1 MNLHKH
7 IEEFEELIAISAD
20 YIGVPADAVR
30 RDYYIVQM
38 MQNLQNSEYA
48 EACVFKGGTSL
59 SKCYP
64 GSSNRLSEDFDL
76 TFIPVEDMNNKKY
89 SRALKRIEN
98 TISAGFLM
106 EKIEAERN
114 DRNKSAYVWP
124 ENKSRETCRIKLEIG
139 SSVRP
144 DPFSKRSMKT
154 YIQEYLD
161 AKGMHNVVEEFDLQ
175 EVNVNTLDITRTFLD
190 KVMSVKRHAICG
202 TLPGKVR
209 HIYDVTVLLDRSDIQ
224 KFLKDTEHLKQLL
237 SLTKE
242 TDSFYLQKRNISEE
256 YDPMR
261 AYAFENWKQYF
272 NDEIRS
278 RYETLHEDLLYTS
291 DRQSFKKAIQAFEF
305 ISQLFASI
313 GE

>member
-7 IEEFEELIAISAD
+7 REEFEELIAISAD

-64 GSSNRLSEDFDL
+64 GSINRFSEDIDL

-124 ENKSRETCRIKLEIG
+124 ENESRETCRIKLEIG

-242 TDSFYLQKRNISEE
+242 TDSFYLQKLNISEE

-261 AYAFENWKQYF
+261 AYAF
-272 NDEIRS
+272 
-278 RYETLHEDLLYTS
+278 
-291 DRQSFKKAIQAFEF
+291 
-305 ISQLFASI
+305 
-313 GE
+313 

>member
-7 IEEFEELIAISAD
+7 REEFEELIAISAD

-64 GSSNRLSEDFDL
+64 GSINRFSEDIDL

-106 EKIEAERN
+106 EKIEA

-124 ENKSRETCRIKLEIG
+124 ENESRETCRIKLEIG

-175 EVNVNTLDITRTFLD
+175 EANVNTLDITRTFLD

-305 ISQLFASI
+305 ISHLFASI

>member
-1 MNLHKH
+1 MNLHEHK
-7 IEEFEELIAISAD
+7 EEFEELIAIVAD
-20 YIGVPADAVR
+20 YIGVPVDAVR

-64 GSSNRLSEDFDL
+64 GSINRFSEDIDL
-76 TFIPVEDMNNKKY
+76 TFIPVEDMTNKKY
-89 SRALKRIEN
+89 SKTLKRVED

-114 DRNKSAYVWP
+114 DRNKSAFVWP
-124 ENKSRETCRIKLEIG
+124 ENESKETCRVKLEIG

-154 YIQEYLD
+154 YIQEYLEE
-161 AKGMHNVVEEFDLQ
+161 KGMQDVVTEFDLQ
-175 EVNVNTLDITRTFLD
+175 EVKVNTLDITRTFLD

-202 TLPGKVR
+202 TLPRKVR

-224 KFLKDTEHLKQLL
+224 DFLNDTERLKPLG
-237 SLTKE
+237 
-242 TDSFYLQKRNISEE
+242 
-256 YDPMR
+256 

-272 NDEIRS
+272 NHEIRG

-291 DRQSFKKAIQAFEF
+291 NRQSFEKAIQAFEF
-305 ISQLFASI
+305 ISHLFASI

>member
-1 MNLHKH
+1 
-7 IEEFEELIAISAD
+7 
-20 YIGVPADAVR
+20 
-30 RDYYIVQM
+30 
-38 MQNLQNSEYA
+38 
-48 EACVFKGGTSL
+48 
-59 SKCYP
+59 
-64 GSSNRLSEDFDL
+64 
-76 TFIPVEDMNNKKY
+76 
-89 SRALKRIEN
+89 
-98 TISAGFLM
+98 M

-124 ENKSRETCRIKLEIG
+124 ENESRETCRIKLEIG

-202 TLPGKVR
+202 TLPRKVR

-242 TDSFYLQKRNISEE
+242 TDSLYLQKRNISEE

>member
-1 MNLHKH
+1 MNLHEH
-7 IEEFEELIAISAD
+7 REEFEELIAISAD

-64 GSSNRLSEDFDL
+64 GSINRFSEDIDL

-124 ENKSRETCRIKLEIG
+124 ENESRETCRIKLEIG

-202 TLPGKVR
+202 TLPRKVR

>member
-1 MNLHKH
+1 MNLHEHK
-7 IEEFEELIAISAD
+7 EEFEELIAITAD

-38 MQNLQNSEYA
+38 MQNLQNSEYV

-64 GSSNRLSEDFDL
+64 GSINRFSEDIDL
-76 TFIPVEDMNNKKY
+76 TFIPIENMNNKKY
-89 SRALKRIEN
+89 SRTLKRVEN
-98 TISAGFLM
+98 AISAGFLM

-124 ENKSRETCRIKLEIG
+124 ENESKETCRVKLEIG

-154 YIQEYLD
+154 YIQEYLE
-161 AKGMHNVVEEFDLQ
+161 KEGMQDVVTEFELQ
-175 EVNVNTLDITRTFLD
+175 DVNVNTLDITRTFID
-190 KVMSVKRHAICG
+190 KVMTVKRHAICG
-202 TLPGKVR
+202 TLSRKVR
-209 HIYDVTVLLDRSDIQ
+209 HIYDVAVLLDRSDIQ
-224 KFLKDTEHLKQLL
+224 DFLKNTAQLKQLL
-237 SLTKE
+237 KLTKE
-242 TDSFYLQKRNISEE
+242 TDSFYLQKRDISVE
-256 YDPMR
+256 YDPLG
-261 AYAFENWKQYF
+261 AYDFEDWKQYF
-272 NDEIRS
+272 NDEIRG

-291 DRQSFKKAIQAFEF
+291 NRQNFEKVIQAFEF
-305 ISQLFASI
+305 ISGLFASI

>member
-1 MNLHKH
+1 MNLHEH
-7 IEEFEELIAISAD
+7 REEFEELIAISAD

-48 EACVFKGGTSL
+48 EACVFKGGTAL

-64 GSSNRLSEDFDL
+64 LSINRFSEDIDL

-124 ENKSRETCRIKLEIG
+124 ENESRETCRIKLEIG

>member
-64 GSSNRLSEDFDL
+64 GSINRFSEDIDL

-224 KFLKDTEHLKQLL
+224 KFLQDTEHLKQLL
-237 SLTKE
+237 SLTNE

>member
-1 MNLHKH
+1 MLK
-7 IEEFEELIAISAD
+7 EEFEELIAISAD

-64 GSSNRLSEDFDL
+64 GSINRFSEDIDL
-76 TFIPVEDMNNKKY
+76 TFIPVEDMNNKQY

-124 ENKSRETCRIKLEIG
+124 ENESRETCRIKLEIG

-242 TDSFYLQKRNISEE
+242 TDSLYLQKRNISEE

-272 NDEIRS
+272 NDEIRN